1 MANILSVWKCRVPS
15 FLQGATAKKMKQN
28 GSSDQNSKKSGRVT
42 RNSASANQLSLTSMF
57 VKMYEL
63 YIHLDLCAPVHFLSA
78 VHSSIV
84 LCRVS
89 DCGSIVVC
97 ALE

>member
-1 MANILSVWKCRVPS
+1 MSS
-15 FLQGATAKKMKQN
+15 FSQGATAKKMKQN

-63 YIHLDLCAPVHFLSA
+63 YIHLHLCAPVHLLSA
-78 VHSSIV
+78 AHIV
-84 LCRVS
+84 LCRVIAVPLLS
-89 DCGSIVVC
+89 VH
-97 ALE
+97 